1 MLDKKFVESLRKNYI
16 EKNSQRRQIISS
28 SSIILNNSKKAIF
41 AAHRQDIKLAEEKL
55 KESEDIIK
63 KIEKKFGLN
72 RLREE
77 GSFSASIEEYV
88 EAKLFLSFVKTK
100 KITKIKET
108 KISEEAYIGGICDF
122 TGELI
127 RLATNEAINKNFTE
141 IKNVKNIINEI
152 LNELVDFDIVGHLRT
167 KYDQARGNLKKIE
180 QMDYE
185 ISLKNYNK

>member
-41 AAHRQDIKLAEEKL
+41 ATHRQDIKLAEEKL

-141 IKNVKNIINEI
+141 IKKVKNIINEI

>member
-41 AAHRQDIKLAEEKL
+41 ATHRQDIKLAEEKL

-141 IKNVKNIINEI
+141 IKKVKNIRSEEHTS
-152 LNELVDFDIVGHLRT
+152 ELQSH
-167 KYDQARGNLKKIE
+167 
-180 QMDYE
+180 
-185 ISLKNYNK
+185 